1 MNHPRAL
8 PWIVGVGIVAIST
21 AAIFIKLSHDAQ
33 PVIIAATRMVLA
45 TLCLVPPAI
54 AAHRRRALTLPRKH
68 VRAVI
73 FAGLFLGLHFYFW
86 VASLRHTS
94 VLSSVVLVTTN
105 PIFVGI
111 ASFVFLKEKLHRNLI
126 IAIVM
131 AVVGG
136 TLIGLSDAAGS
147 AEVSARIPSASG
159 ATPIDAGVVEADG
172 TKAAPIVKPGPTEK
186 PGALYGNFLSLAGA
200 VMASCYLLIGRRVRA
215 EVELLPYVLP
225 VYGVAALLL
234 AAISLAQGATVLG
247 LNRATYVYLILLALV
262 PQLIG
267 HTSLNY
273 ALRHLPATLVA
284 VCILGEPIGATLFAY
299 FFLGEAI
306 RLMQGIGGGIIL
318 LGIFVASRVP
328 TTTPAAGSLRRGD
341 SRPKPQA

>member
-8 PWIVGVGIVAIST
+8 PLIVGVGIVAIST

-33 PVIIAATRMVLA
+33 PVIIAAARMVLA
-45 TLCLVPPAI
+45 TLCLVPPAV
-54 AAHRRRALTLPRKH
+54 AAHRRKALALPRKH
-68 VRAVI
+68 LRVVI

-86 VASLRHTS
+86 VASLQHTS

-126 IAIVM
+126 MAIAM

-136 TLIGLSDAAGS
+136 TLIGLSDAAGPGK
-147 AEVSARIPSASG
+147 ETASIQPVADAKPIETG
-159 ATPIDAGVVEADG
+159 A
-172 TKAAPIVKPGPTEK
+172 VKPDAAKADAAAK

-234 AAISLAQGATVLG
+234 VAISLVQGATVLG
-247 LNRATYVYLILLALV
+247 LSRATYVYLILLALV

-299 FFLGEAI
+299 FFLGEEI

-318 LGIFVASRVP
+318 LGIFVASRAP
-328 TTTPAAGSLRRGD
+328 TTAPGAG
-341 SRPKPQA
+341 

>member
-8 PWIVGVGIVAIST
+8 PLIVGVGIIAIST

-33 PVIIAATRMVLA
+33 PVVIAAARMVLA

-54 AAHRRRALTLPRKH
+54 AAHRRKALALPRKH

-86 VASLRHTS
+86 VASLQHTS

-111 ASFVFLKEKLHRNLI
+111 ASFVFLKEKLHRHLI
-126 IAIVM
+126 IAITM

-136 TLIGLSDAAGS
+136 TLIGLSDAAGP
-147 AEVSARIPSASG
+147 AEETTSIQPVAGAEPISSDAAQAR
-159 ATPIDAGVVEADG
+159 ATA
-172 TKAAPIVKPGPTEK
+172 K

-234 AAISLAQGATVLG
+234 VAISLVQGTTVLG

-299 FFLGEAI
+299 FFLGEEI
-306 RLMQGIGGGIIL
+306 RLMQGVGGGIIL
-318 LGIFVASRVP
+318 LGIFVASRAP
-328 TTTPAAGSLRRGD
+328 TTTPAAG
-341 SRPKPQA
+341 

>member
-1 MNHPRAL
+1 MSHPRAL
-8 PWIVGVGIVAIST
+8 PLIVGVGIVAIST

-33 PVIIAATRMVLA
+33 PVVIAAARMVLA
-45 TLCLVPPAI
+45 TLCLVPPAV
-54 AAHRRRALTLPRKH
+54 AAQRRQALALPRKH

-86 VASLRHTS
+86 VASLQHTS

-126 IAIVM
+126 IAIAM

-136 TLIGLSDAAGS
+136 TLIGLSDAAGPVEETAS
-147 AEVSARIPSASG
+147 TAR
-159 ATPIDAGVVEADG
+159 
-172 TKAAPIVKPGPTEK
+172 

-234 AAISLAQGATVLG
+234 VAISLVQGATVLG
-247 LNRATYVYLILLALV
+247 LHRATYVYLVLLALV

-299 FFLGEAI
+299 FFLGEEI
-306 RLMQGIGGGIIL
+306 RLIQGIGGGIIL
-318 LGIFVASRVP
+318 LGIFVASRAP
-328 TTTPAAGSLRRGD
+328 TGASEST
-341 SRPKPQA
+341 